1 MTGTLAKI
9 LAFAGGVLA
18 APFVVTGLFRLFET
32 SWPVLPVTVAIVAIG
47 VLRGGLLRW
56 AAAGFGVGV
65 VGFEAFVVWVLDHLD
80 DGGLGSL

>member
-1 MTGTLAKI
+1 MTGALAKI
-9 LAFAGGVLA
+9 LAFAGGVVV

-32 SWPVLPVTVAIVAIG
+32 SWPVLPVTVAIVVVG

-65 VGFEAFVVWVLDHLD
+65 VGFEAFIVWVLNRLD
-80 DGGLGSL
+80 EGGIGSL